1 MLSGTD
7 TCMNNDNAE
16 TCIPKK
22 EPMKTQKHDEMQY
35 LELIQHIIDHGS
47 KKEDRTGRMEDQK
60 YTAPYCLLVKELL
73 TCFRACMIITFE
85 Q

>member
-47 KKEDRTGRMEDQK
+47 KKEDRTGEMEDQK
-60 YTAPYCLLVKELL
+60 YTAPY
-73 TCFRACMIITFE
+73 
-85 Q
+85 